1 MKRCAYIKTAALALL
16 LAGSALFGQSA
27 EEDPILNF
35 GISTPRGGVIKS
47 WTPGVSITP
56 GTGAEVLNGP
66 LGTRAL
72 IFDGTEKSI
81 STFNLD
87 GNNTRLRKA
96 KNITVAFAL
105 RVDEAPATPVK
116 TGLGITIH
124 GDKISL
130 SDGNF
135 NLDAT
140 VKIQPMKWYQIA
152 YSYSVDGKNAKLYVD
167 GSLDNVAVNAPLK
180 KLNVNFERFGGFK
193 GGLASIQAWDRALD
207 DKDVLTLET
216 DARGIEAMTVKLE
229 DIQRQIRL
237 KQIDPYLEDVK
248 KDLARV
254 KRRKFNPISLLEKTQ
269 YSAYTALKLAQ
280 GEYFF
285 RGTSLAKAPFSL
297 IQVRA
302 TASYLRRADVFP
314 EDAIFTANL
323 CTAAAKGEYEPVSFV
338 IYPYQ
343 PMDKVNITVSDFK
356 STKGATL
363 PASILDRKIVKN
375 WYQASWNSQYNNVN
389 QILVPDLLVND
400 VNLVKV
406 DEVTGKN
413 YLRVGDK
420 YVDVNGTESAQFNF
434 CKEDVK
440 DAPVMQDVAMVP
452 GKGTQFWFTYH
463 VPRDAKPG
471 LYKATATV
479 TNGGEKVAD
488 FTLSLRVYPFELP
501 APKTSYNVK
510 KDWIISVSG
519 GADLSRYAA
528 LADEAT
534 AEKFFRRELEN
545 LRAHGVTQPAVP
557 FGANTALFE
566 KDLKIRKEM
575 GFDLNGVFVSAFP
588 NDGTLVNQFAP
599 AGTAAPDFDAFSKKI
614 SSMSDSFKRIA
625 GHKNFYFYGVEGV
638 VAPED
643 AGKFYNFICKDNN
656 ILSAGWSNDLFF
668 LPTKDLFYAHSGAP
682 DDYLAEKWHALE
694 GRIIS
699 SGCYFTGPDNPD
711 YMRRELGIKLY
722 RKRYDG
728 LHIAAFPS
736 LVNCWNERTAPGIFR
751 NQVFAYPTSNGIIN
765 TIAFE
770 GFREGIDDVRYLTLL
785 RSLLEE
791 SFAIKNWD
799 AIYASKKGV
808 AVFELLNTSKMDL
821 DLMRMEVADHIVTIM
836 KRLGKEVE

>member
-1 MKRCAYIKTAALALL
+1 MKRCAYIRTAALALL
-16 LAGSALFGQSA
+16 LAGSALFGQNA
-27 EEDPILNF
+27 EEEPILNF
-35 GISTPRGGVIKS
+35 GISAPRGGAIKS
-47 WTPGVSITP
+47 WTPGVSIIP
-56 GTGAEVLNGP
+56 GSAAEVLNGP
-66 LGTRAL
+66 LGAKA
-72 IFDGTEKSI
+72 IKFDGSANGV
-81 STFNLD
+81 STFKLEGDNV
-87 GNNTRLRKA
+87 RLRKA
-96 KNITVAFAL
+96 QNITVAFAL
-105 RVDEAPATPVK
+105 LVDELPANAVD
-116 TGLGITIH
+116 TGLGIRIQ
-124 GDKISL
+124 GDQMVL
-130 SDGNF
+130 TDGTF
-135 NLDAT
+135 KLPAT
-140 VKIQPMKWYQIA
+140 TKIQPMKWYQIA
-152 YSYSVDGKNAKLYVD
+152 YSYSVDGKNVKLYVD
-167 GSLDNVAVNAPLK
+167 GSLDNVAVNVPLK
-180 KLNVNFERFGGFK
+180 KLNVDFERFGMFK
-193 GGLASIQAWDRALD
+193 GGLASIQAWDRALS
-207 DKDVLTLET
+207 DKDVLTLAT
-216 DARGIEAMTVKLE
+216 DDRGIEAITVKLN
-229 DIQRQIRL
+229 DIQRGIRL
-237 KQIDPYLEDVK
+237 KQIEPYLEDVK
-248 KDLARV
+248 KELARV
-254 KRRKFNPISLLEKTQ
+254 KRRKHNPISLLEKTQ
-269 YSAYTALKLAQ
+269 YVAYTALKLAE

-285 RGTSLAKAPFSL
+285 RGTSLAKAPFAL
-297 IQVRA
+297 MQVRA
-302 TASYLRRADVFP
+302 TAPYLRSADIFP

-343 PMDKVNITVSDFK
+343 NLDKVNITVSDFK
-356 STKGATL
+356 NTKGAVL

-375 WYQASWNSQYNNVN
+375 WYQASWNSQYNNTN

-406 DEVTGKN
+406 DEITGKN
-413 YLRVGDK
+413 YLRVDGK
-420 YVDVNGTESAQFNF
+420 YVDVNGTDQAKFNF
-434 CKEDVK
+434 CKENVK
-440 DAPVMQDVAMVP
+440 DAPTMQDVAMVP

-479 TNGGEKVAD
+479 TNGGEKLAD
-488 FTLSLRVYPFELP
+488 FTLTLRVYPFELP
-501 APKTSYNVK
+501 APKTSYDVK

-528 LADEAT
+528 LADGAE

-557 FGANTALFE
+557 FGADPAIFE

-588 NDGTLVNQFAP
+588 NDGTLMNQFAA
-599 AGTAAPDFDAFSKKI
+599 AGTPAPDFAAFTKNI
-614 SSMSDSFKRIA
+614 GNMSDIFSRVA

-643 AGKFYNFICKDNN
+643 AEKFYNAICKNNN

-668 LPTKDLFYAHSGAP
+668 LPTKNLLYAHSGNP
-682 DDYLAEKWHALE
+682 DDFLAEKWHALN

-699 SGCYFTGPDNPD
+699 SGCYFAGPDNPD

-722 RKRYDG
+722 RERYDG
-728 LHIAAFPS
+728 FHIAAFPS
-736 LVNCWNERTAPGIFR
+736 TVNCWNERTAPGIFR
-751 NQVFAYPTSNGIIN
+751 NQVFAYPTSNGMIN

-808 AVFELLNTSKMDL
+808 AVFELLNTNRMDL

-836 KRLGKEVE
+836 KRLGKDVD